1 MLLVYPEVLG
11 LAIGEEG
18 FKQLAS
24 VINFRVCGG
33 KSVEKY
39 RISVAKGCLIK
50 GCLWRKIAEGTLY
63 ISANSRLTTPP

>member
-39 RISVAKGCLIK
+39 RISVAKGC
-50 GCLWRKIAEGTLY
+50 
-63 ISANSRLTTPP
+63 